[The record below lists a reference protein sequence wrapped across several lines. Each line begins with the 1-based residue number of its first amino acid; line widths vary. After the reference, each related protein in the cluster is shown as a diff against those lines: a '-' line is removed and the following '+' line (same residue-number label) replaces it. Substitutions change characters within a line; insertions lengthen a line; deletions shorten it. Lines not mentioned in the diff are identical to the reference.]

1 MHKNPIV
8 RIVLLLFFLLS
19 IFNLHVSAQDVDSI
33 SREIDKMILSGTG
46 LKKISS
52 QDSAKLKGLLSEVTK
67 QRDSNPDA
75 SLPYIQK
82 ALELSIQKKSLQ
94 FSSLALE
101 LLGDYFISR
110 EAYKKAITCYIA
122 CSKIEEKRNDETRI
136 ADMDEDLATVYYYME
151 VFDKSL
157 RYSEN
162 ALAIYRRHNDTLN
175 IAKVLNHLGSL
186 HSSREYCEKRS
197 EEQKLSDFSIAIG
210 YFEESVKLCIYLK
223 DESGVAKG
231 YQNIAAVYNKLKKPE
246 KALEYVQKSLEIF
259 KKQKNPDAIAGAL
272 YTMGKTYFR
281 LKNYNK
287 SIACYTESEEIA
299 KKNNLTGGIQY
310 LYEAMAQAYSEA
322 GKYKPAYEYYLKY
335 MTLRD
340 SVYNS
345 EKSKQILELE
355 TRYQTEKKEKEIIK
369 LTSEKREKIFLLYA
383 LTGLILILFILA
395 YFIFKNISHKKLI
408 AEQTIEIKERLIQEL
423 EKERQLIAT
432 KSVLKGE
439 ESERSRMARDLHD
452 GLGGLLSGVK
462 INLSSMKGNSIITS
476 ENAATFDH
484 AIRLLDTS
492 ISELR
497 RVAHNLMPETLNRYG
512 LKTALNDFV
521 TEMST
526 GQTPVLSFRFF
537 GEDVRYQT
545 QLELTMFRIA
555 QELVNNA
562 LKHSAGTSIS
572 VQLIAETDRVCV
584 QVVDNGKGFDASG
597 KSGDGKGLISIR
609 DRVTA
614 NNGRFEIES
623 TPGEG
628 TEATVEFLLS

>member
-1 MHKNPIV
+1 MHKNQIV
-8 RIVLLLFFLLS
+8 RIVLLLFLLVS
-19 IFNLHVSAQDVDSI
+19 IFCLHVSAQDVDSI
-33 SREIDKMILSGTG
+33 TRHIDKIILSGNG

-52 QDSAKLKGLLSEVTK
+52 RDSANIKGILSEVTK
-67 QRDSNPDA
+67 RADTNPQA
-75 SLPYIQK
+75 SLPQILK
-82 ALELSIQKKSLQ
+82 ALKLSIQKQSLQ
-94 FSSLALE
+94 YTSLALE
-101 LLGDYFISR
+101 LLGNYFVSH
-110 EAYKKAITCYIA
+110 EEYKKSITCYIT
-122 CSKIEEKRNDETRI
+122 CSKIEEKRKDERRL
-136 ADMDEDLATVYYYME
+136 ADLDAELATVYYYME

-157 RYSEN
+157 HYSEN
-162 ALAIYRRHNDTLN
+162 ALAIYRRYNDSLN
-175 IAKVLNHLGSL
+175 IARVMSDLGSL
-186 HSSREYCEKRS
+186 HSSREYCEKRT
-197 EEQKLSDFSIAIG
+197 ENQKLSDFSIAIG
-210 YFEESVKLCIYLK
+210 YFEESVKLCIKLK
-223 DESGVAKG
+223 NESGVAKG
-231 YQNIAAVYNKLKKPE
+231 YQNIAAVNNKLKKPE

-259 KKQKNPDAIAGAL
+259 KTQKNPDAIAGAL

-281 LKNYNK
+281 LKNYSK
-287 SIACYTESEEIA
+287 SIACYNESEEIA

-310 LYEAMAQAYSEA
+310 LYEAMAQAYSES

-355 TRYQTEKKEKEIIK
+355 TRFQTEKKEKEILK
-369 LTSEKREKIFLLYA
+369 LTSEKREKTFLLYA
-383 LTGLILILFILA
+383 LTGLILFLSILA

-408 AEQTIEIKERLIQEL
+408 AEQTIEIKEQHIQDL

-476 ENAATFDH
+476 ENAETFDH

-545 QLELTMFRIA
+545 QLELTMYRIA

-562 LKHSAGTSIS
+562 LKHSAATSID
-572 VQLIAETDRVCV
+572 VQLIGETDRICV
-584 QVVDNGKGFDASG
+584 QVVDNGKGFDTSG

>member
-1 MHKNPIV
+1 MHKNKIV
-8 RIVLLLFFLLS
+8 RIVLPLMS
-19 IFNLHVSAQDVDSI
+19 IFTKRVSAQDVDSI
-33 SREIDKMILSGTG
+33 TRQIDKMILSATG

-52 QDSAKLKGLLSEVTK
+52 QDSSNIKGILSEVTK
-67 QRDSNPDA
+67 QGESNPDA
-75 SLPYIQK
+75 SLPHILK
-82 ALELSIQKKSLQ
+82 ALNLSIQIQSLQ
-94 FSSLALE
+94 YTSLALE
-101 LLGDYFISR
+101 LLGNYFISR
-110 EAYKKAITCYIA
+110 EAYKKAITCYIT
-122 CSKIEEKRNDETRI
+122 CSKIEEKRKDERRI
-136 ADMDEDLATVYYYME
+136 ADLDADLATVYYHME

-162 ALAIYRRHNDTLN
+162 ALAIYRRYNDSLN
-175 IAKVLNHLGSL
+175 ITRVLSDLGSL
-186 HSSREYCEKRS
+186 HSSREYCEKRT

-210 YFEESVKLCIYLK
+210 YFEESVKLCIQLK
-223 DESGVAKG
+223 NESGVAKG
-231 YQNIAAVYNKLKKPE
+231 YQNIAAVNNKLKKPE

-259 KKQKNPDAIAGAL
+259 KRQKNPDAIAGAL

-281 LKNYNK
+281 LNNYSK
-287 SIACYTESEEIA
+287 SITCYTESEEIA

-310 LYEAMAQAYSEA
+310 LYEAMAQAYSES

-345 EKSKQILELE
+345 EKSKQILEFE
-355 TRYQTEKKEKEIIK
+355 TKYQTEKKEKEIIK
-369 LTSEKREKIFLLYA
+369 LTSEKREKNFLLYS
-383 LTGLILILFILA
+383 LTGLIIILSVLG

-408 AEQTIEIKERLIQEL
+408 AEQTIEIKEQHIQEL

-526 GQTPVLSFRFF
+526 KLTPVLSFRFF
-537 GEDVRYQT
+537 GDDVRYQT
-545 QLELTMFRIA
+545 QLELTMYRIA

-562 LKHSAGTSIS
+562 LKHSAATSIC

-584 QVVDNGKGFDASG
+584 QVVDNGKGFDTSG

-614 NNGRFEIES
+614 NNGRFELES